1 MYLALPLGK
10 IEVAASFQKALDA
23 FLGFLPNLLGFLVIL
38 IVGYVV
44 ARLVKAVV
52 SKLLEKVGLDRALHS
67 SEAGQYVERVSPDA
81 SPSSFIGTV
90 VFWLIFLFVLVAAI
104 GALKIPAVTAF
115 MNKVLAYLPNVIA
128 AVVIFVV
135 AAAIAGAIAGL
146 VHRTMGDTAT
156 GRVVRAAVPSLV
168 MAIAVFMILN
178 QLHIAPEI
186 VTITYA
192 ALIGAVALGSAIAFG
207 LGGRSVAQRMLE
219 DAYQRGQ
226 DEQDR
231 VKRDLDTGKQRAEQ
245 RVDEAQTQVQGGGAP
260 SGAGPQVSGEG
271 SYRSR

>member
-1 MYLALPLGK
+1 
-10 IEVAASFQKALDA
+10 
-23 FLGFLPNLLGFLVIL
+23 
-38 IVGYVV
+38 VGYVV

-52 SKLLEKVGLDRALHS
+52 SKLLEKVGLDRALHR
-67 SEAGQYVERVSPDA
+67 SEAGQYVERVSPNA

-90 VFWLIFLFVLVAAI
+90 VFWLVFLFVLVAAI

-115 MNKVLAYLPNVIA
+115 MNKVLTYLPNVIA

-192 ALIGAVALGSAIAFG
+192 ALIGAVALGSALAFG
-207 LGGRSVAQRMLE
+207 LGGRGVAQRMLE

-231 VKRDLDTGKQRAEQ
+231 VKRDLDTGKQRAE
-245 RVDEAQTQVQGGGAP
+245 RVDEAQTQVQGAGAP

>member
-1 MYLALPLGK
+1 MSLVP
-10 IEVAASFQKALDA
+10 IDAAINVGNSLQQALDV
-23 FLGFLPNLLGFLVIL
+23 FLGFLPNLVGFLVIL
-38 IVGYVV
+38 IVGYFV
-44 ARLVKAVV
+44 AKLVKAVV
-52 SKLLEKVGLDRALHS
+52 RRVLEKVGVDRALHR
-67 SEAGQYVERVSPDA
+67 SEAGQYVERVSPGA
-81 SPSSFIGTV
+81 SPAALIGAV
-90 VFWLIFLFVLVAAI
+90 VFWLIFIFVLSAAI

-115 MNKVLAYLPNVIA
+115 MNQVLAYLPNVIV
-128 AVVIFVV
+128 AVLIFVI
-135 AAAIAGAIAGL
+135 AAAIAGAIGGL
-146 VHRTMGDTAT
+146 VHKTMGDTGT
-156 GRVVRAAVPSLV
+156 GRVVRTAVPALV

-178 QLHIAPEI
+178 QLRIAPEI

-192 ALIGAVALGSAIAFG
+192 ALIGAVALGSALAFG
-207 LGGRSVAQRMLE
+207 LGGRGVAQRMLE

-245 RVDEAQTQVQGGGAP
+245 QVDEAQTQVQGGGAP

>member
-1 MYLALPLGK
+1 
-10 IEVAASFQKALDA
+10 
-23 FLGFLPNLLGFLVIL
+23 
-38 IVGYVV
+38 
-44 ARLVKAVV
+44 
-52 SKLLEKVGLDRALHS
+52 
-67 SEAGQYVERVSPDA
+67 
-81 SPSSFIGTV
+81 
-90 VFWLIFLFVLVAAI
+90 
-104 GALKIPAVTAF
+104 
-115 MNKVLAYLPNVIA
+115 
-128 AVVIFVV
+128 
-135 AAAIAGAIAGL
+135 
-146 VHRTMGDTAT
+146 
-156 GRVVRAAVPSLV
+156 

-245 RVDEAQTQVQGGGAP
+245 RVDEAQTQVQGAGAP